1 MELSILCGSEV
12 VLLVWG
18 PAGTGKV
25 TAYGSTDIHQLLSR
39 YSQPDDPP
47 SSSFTNS
54 DYEGLFERKG
64 KKGGPPAKKA
74 KTSPTTPATPPT
86 SRKSTPRATTRGRP
100 YSPEQPKAAFVTTTT
115 TTESPDCTVPPVST
129 PIESHPPTHNHP
141 PPLQVLYPSPQEP
154 TITTNTASST
164 NKASPD
170 LFDTSL
176 QIPFATYQTTLPFPS
191 PGNYALPS
199 SRITPVLEDT
209 NRSEKMQTSRA
220 LTVKVSPAR
229 ASSPTLPEAIITGSK
244 STTTTTTQS
253 KVKPRWGNKRLT
265 VHIPNLNS
273 GSPSIGSP
281 ATLFSGP
288 ILSPFRPLP
297 IITGS
302 NEHSQ
307 VVISSDTKPQENDSS
322 ESNGSSPPAPPT
334 SSFFVSFPISSPSFP
349 PLTPTLLTPTPAA
362 FAAWGQGMPATGS
375 PSSLLSIMP
384 PFHNFN
390 NNDLLSTPTLSQF
403 MPFGVTPGV
412 LTPATPFG
420 SKKRK
425 QPASTIK
432 AVKKES

>member
-302 NEHSQ
+302 NE
-307 VVISSDTKPQENDSS
+307 VRVDRVCT
-322 ESNGSSPPAPPT
+322 
-334 SSFFVSFPISSPSFP
+334 F
-349 PLTPTLLTPTPAA
+349 TPACTTHNKHINTHPTHPTHTA
-362 FAAWGQGMPATGS
+362 FAGCYQLRHQAPRKRQLREQREFPARAAHVFVLCVVPDIEPVFPSAHTHAVDAHSRRIRGVGPGHACYWLPFLS
-375 PSSLLSIMP
+375 PKYHATIP
-384 PFHNFN
+384 
-390 NNDLLSTPTLSQF
+390 QF
-403 MPFGVTPGV
+403 
-412 LTPATPFG
+412 
-420 SKKRK
+420 
-425 QPASTIK
+425 Q
-432 AVKKES
+432 